1 MNVYALRMS
10 LAEKALSLEDRL
22 DYYLPK
28 HFVLRRYATGMKR
41 VLDPLLPSMVF
52 ARGRFSEVHR
62 FQSIYSFIGFATLP
76 KDGHRTPIVVPD
88 PDMENFRIVAD
99 KCRDDLTYYSPRE
112 MKMHKGEYIRIIGGL
127 FDGAVA
133 KLVKVPGKRN
143 RKLVVELPGIA
154 EIATTSI
161 EPQFVRKITKAEYD
175 EALKRGSGVDNDN
188 TPPARRTRCPD
199 GKRSSVE

>member
-10 LAEKALSLEDRL
+10 LAEKALSLENEL
-22 DYYLPK
+22 DFYLPK
-28 HFVLRRYATGMKR
+28 HFVLRRYASGMKR
-41 VLDPLLPSMVF
+41 VLVPLLPSMVF
-52 ARGRFSEVHR
+52 VRGRFSEVHR

-161 EPQFVRKITKAEYD
+161 EPQFVRKITKSEYD

-188 TPPARRTRCPD
+188 TPPARRTR
-199 GKRSSVE
+199 

>member
-28 HFVLRRYATGMKR
+28 HFVLRRYASGMKR
-41 VLDPLLPSMVF
+41 VLVPLLPSMVF
-52 ARGRFSEVHR
+52 VRGRFSEVHR

-161 EPQFVRKITKAEYD
+161 ELQFVRKITKAEYD
-175 EALKRGSGVDNDN
+175 EALKRGSGVENDN
-188 TPPARRTRCPD
+188 TPPARRTR
-199 GKRSSVE
+199 

>member
-10 LAEKALSLEDRL
+10 LAEKALSLENEL
-22 DYYLPK
+22 DFYLPK
-28 HFVLRRYATGMKR
+28 HFVLRRYASGMKR
-41 VLDPLLPSMVF
+41 VLVPLLPSMVF
-52 ARGRFSEVHR
+52 VRGRFSEVHR

-161 EPQFVRKITKAEYD
+161 EPQFVRKSTKAEYD
-175 EALKRGSGVDNDN
+175 EALKRGSGVENDN
-188 TPPARRTRCPD
+188 TPPARRTR
-199 GKRSSVE
+199 

>member
-10 LAEKALSLEDRL
+10 LAEKALSLENEL
-22 DYYLPK
+22 DFYLPK
-28 HFVLRRYATGMKR
+28 HFVLRRYASGMKR
-41 VLDPLLPSMVF
+41 VLVPLLPSMVF
-52 ARGRFSEVHR
+52 VRGRFSEVHR

-154 EIATTSI
+154 EVATTSI
-161 EPQFVRKITKAEYD
+161 EPQFVRKITKSEYD

-188 TPPARRTRCPD
+188 TPPARRTR
-199 GKRSSVE
+199 

>member
-41 VLDPLLPSMVF
+41 VLVPLLPSMVF
-52 ARGRFSEVHR
+52 VRGRFSEVHR

-112 MKMHKGEYIRIIGGL
+112 MKMQKGEYIRIIGGL

-154 EIATTSI
+154 EIATTST
-161 EPQFVRKITKAEYD
+161 EPQFAKKITKAEYD
-175 EALKRGSGVDNDN
+175 EALKRGSGV
-188 TPPARRTRCPD
+188 
-199 GKRSSVE
+199 

>member
-28 HFVLRRYATGMKR
+28 HFVLRRYASGMKR
-41 VLDPLLPSMVF
+41 VLVPLLPSMVF
-52 ARGRFSEVHR
+52 VRGRFSEVHR

-154 EIATTSI
+154 EVATTSI

-188 TPPARRTRCPD
+188 TPPARRTR
-199 GKRSSVE
+199 

>member
-28 HFVLRRYATGMKR
+28 HFVLRRYASGMKR
-41 VLDPLLPSMVF
+41 ILVPLLPSMVF
-52 ARGRFSEVHR
+52 VRGRFSEVHR

-188 TPPARRTRCPD
+188 TPPARRTR
-199 GKRSSVE
+199 

>member
-10 LAEKALSLEDRL
+10 LAEKALSLENEL
-22 DYYLPK
+22 DFYLPK
-28 HFVLRRYATGMKR
+28 HFVLRRYASDMKR
-41 VLDPLLPSMVF
+41 VLVPLLPSMVF
-52 ARGRFSEVHR
+52 VRGRFSEVHR

-99 KCRDDLTYYSPRE
+99 KCRDDLTYYSPLE
-112 MKMHKGEYIRIIGGL
+112 MKMLKGEYIRIIGGL

-175 EALKRGSGVDNDN
+175 EALKRSSGVENDN
-188 TPPARRTRCPD
+188 TPPARRTR
-199 GKRSSVE
+199 

>member
-28 HFVLRRYATGMKR
+28 HFVLRRYASGMKR
-41 VLDPLLPSMVF
+41 VLVPLLPSMVF
-52 ARGRFSEVHR
+52 VRGRFSEVHR

-161 EPQFVRKITKAEYD
+161 EPQFVKKITKAEYD
-175 EALKRGSGVDNDN
+175 EALKRGSGVENDN
-188 TPPARRTRCPD
+188 TPPARRTR
-199 GKRSSVE
+199 

>member
-28 HFVLRRYATGMKR
+28 HFVLRRYASGMKR
-41 VLDPLLPSMVF
+41 VLVPLLPSMVF
-52 ARGRFSEVHR
+52 VRGRFSEVHR

-188 TPPARRTRCPD
+188 TPPARRTR
-199 GKRSSVE
+199 

>member
-28 HFVLRRYATGMKR
+28 HFVLRRYASGMKR
-41 VLDPLLPSMVF
+41 VLVPLLPSMVF
-52 ARGRFSEVHR
+52 VRGRFSEVHR

-112 MKMHKGEYIRIIGGL
+112 MKMHKGEYVRIIGGL

-175 EALKRGSGVDNDN
+175 EALKRGSGVENDN
-188 TPPARRTRCPD
+188 TPPARRTR
-199 GKRSSVE
+199 

>member
-41 VLDPLLPSMVF
+41 VLVPLLPSMVF
-52 ARGRFSEVHR
+52 VRGRFSEVHR

-112 MKMHKGEYIRIIGGL
+112 MKMHKGEYVRIIGGL

-154 EIATTSI
+154 EVATTSI

-175 EALKRGSGVDNDN
+175 EALKRGSGVENDN
-188 TPPARRTRCPD
+188 TPPARRTR
-199 GKRSSVE
+199 

>member
-28 HFVLRRYATGMKR
+28 HFVLRRYASGMKR
-41 VLDPLLPSMVF
+41 ILVPLLPSMVF
-52 ARGRFSEVHR
+52 VRGRFSEVHR

-76 KDGHRTPIVVPD
+76 KDGHRTPLVVPD

-175 EALKRGSGVDNDN
+175 EALKRGSGVENDN
-188 TPPARRTRCPD
+188 TPPARRTR
-199 GKRSSVE
+199 

>member
-10 LAEKALSLEDRL
+10 LAEKALSLENEL
-22 DYYLPK
+22 DFYLPK
-28 HFVLRRYATGMKR
+28 HFVLRRYASGMKR
-41 VLDPLLPSMVF
+41 VLVPLLPSMVF
-52 ARGRFSEVHR
+52 VRGRFSEVHR

-76 KDGHRTPIVVPD
+76 KDGHRTPLVVPD

-154 EIATTSI
+154 EVATTSI

-188 TPPARRTRCPD
+188 TPPARRTR
-199 GKRSSVE
+199 

>member
-10 LAEKALSLEDRL
+10 LAEKALSLENEL
-22 DYYLPK
+22 DFYLPK
-28 HFVLRRYATGMKR
+28 HFVLRRYASDMKR
-41 VLDPLLPSMVF
+41 VLVPLLPSMVF
-52 ARGRFSEVHR
+52 VRGRFSEVHR

-99 KCRDDLTYYSPRE
+99 KCRDDLTYYSPLE
-112 MKMHKGEYIRIIGGL
+112 MKMLKGEYIRIIGGL

-175 EALKRGSGVDNDN
+175 EALKRGSGVENDN
-188 TPPARRTRCPD
+188 TPPARRTR
-199 GKRSSVE
+199 

>member
-28 HFVLRRYATGMKR
+28 HFVLRRYASGMKR
-41 VLDPLLPSMVF
+41 VLVPLLPSMVF
-52 ARGRFSEVHR
+52 VRGRFSEVHR

-112 MKMHKGEYIRIIGGL
+112 MKMHKGEYVRIIGGL

-188 TPPARRTRCPD
+188 TPPARRTR
-199 GKRSSVE
+199 

>member
-10 LAEKALSLEDRL
+10 LAEKALSLENEL
-22 DYYLPK
+22 DFYLPK
-28 HFVLRRYATGMKR
+28 HFVLRRYASGMKR
-41 VLDPLLPSMVF
+41 VLVPLLPSMVF
-52 ARGRFSEVHR
+52 VRGRFSEVHR

-88 PDMENFRIVAD
+88 PDMENFRIVAE
-99 KCRDDLTYYSPRE
+99 KRRDDLTYYSPREIRE

-175 EALKRGSGVDNDN
+175 EALKRGSGVENDN
-188 TPPARRTRCPD
+188 TPPARRTR
-199 GKRSSVE
+199 

>member
-28 HFVLRRYATGMKR
+28 HFVLRRYASGMNR
-41 VLDPLLPSMVF
+41 VLVPLLPSMVF
-52 ARGRFSEVHR
+52 VRGRFSEVHR
-62 FQSIYSFIGFATLP
+62 FHSIYSFIGFATLP

-175 EALKRGSGVDNDN
+175 EALKRGSGVENDN
-188 TPPARRTRCPD
+188 TPPARRTR
-199 GKRSSVE
+199 

>member
-28 HFVLRRYATGMKR
+28 HFVLRRYASGMKR
-41 VLDPLLPSMVF
+41 ILVPLLPSMVF
-52 ARGRFSEVHR
+52 VRGRFSEVHR

-161 EPQFVRKITKAEYD
+161 EPQFVKKITKAEYD

-188 TPPARRTRCPD
+188 TPPARRTR
-199 GKRSSVE
+199 

>member
-41 VLDPLLPSMVF
+41 VLVPLLPSMVF
-52 ARGRFSEVHR
+52 VRGRFSEVHR

-112 MKMHKGEYIRIIGGL
+112 MKMHKGEHIRIIGGL

-175 EALKRGSGVDNDN
+175 EALKRGSGVENDN
-188 TPPARRTRCPD
+188 TPPARRTR
-199 GKRSSVE
+199 

>member
-10 LAEKALSLEDRL
+10 LAEKALSLENEL
-22 DYYLPK
+22 DFYLPK
-28 HFVLRRYATGMKR
+28 HFVLRRYASGMKR
-41 VLDPLLPSMVF
+41 VLVPLLPSMVF
-52 ARGRFSEVHR
+52 VRGRFSKVHR

-112 MKMHKGEYIRIIGGL
+112 MKMQKGEYIRIIGGL

-175 EALKRGSGVDNDN
+175 EALKRGSGVENDN
-188 TPPARRTRCPD
+188 TPPARRTR
-199 GKRSSVE
+199 

>member
-10 LAEKALSLEDRL
+10 LAEKALSLENEL
-22 DYYLPK
+22 DFYLPK
-28 HFVLRRYATGMKR
+28 HFVLRRYASGMKR
-41 VLDPLLPSMVF
+41 ILVPLLPSMVF
-52 ARGRFSEVHR
+52 VRGRFSEVHR

-143 RKLVVELPGIA
+143 RTLVVELPGMA
-154 EIATTSI
+154 GIATTSI
-161 EPQFVRKITKAEYD
+161 PPQLVRKITKAEYD
-175 EALKRGSGVDNDN
+175 EALKRGSGVENDN
-188 TPPARRTRCPD
+188 TPPARRTR
-199 GKRSSVE
+199 

>member
-28 HFVLRRYATGMKR
+28 HFVLRRYASGMKR
-41 VLDPLLPSMVF
+41 VLVPLLPSMVF
-52 ARGRFSEVHR
+52 VRGRFSEVHR

-161 EPQFVRKITKAEYD
+161 EPQFVRKITKAEYG
-175 EALKRGSGVDNDN
+175 EALKRGSGVENDN
-188 TPPARRTRCPD
+188 TPPARRTR
-199 GKRSSVE
+199 

>member
-28 HFVLRRYATGMKR
+28 HFVLRRYASGMKR
-41 VLDPLLPSMVF
+41 ILVPLLPSMVF
-52 ARGRFSEVHR
+52 VRGRFSEVHR

-154 EIATTSI
+154 EVATTSI
-161 EPQFVRKITKAEYD
+161 EPQFVRKLTKAEYD
-175 EALKRGSGVDNDN
+175 EALKRGSGVENDN
-188 TPPARRTRCPD
+188 TPPARRTR
-199 GKRSSVE
+199 

>member
-41 VLDPLLPSMVF
+41 VLVPLLPSMVF
-52 ARGRFSEVHR
+52 VRGRFSEVHR

-154 EIATTSI
+154 EVATTSI

-188 TPPARRTRCPD
+188 TPPARRTR
-199 GKRSSVE
+199 

>member
-28 HFVLRRYATGMKR
+28 HFVLRRYASGMKR
-41 VLDPLLPSMVF
+41 ILVPLLPSMVF
-52 ARGRFSEVHR
+52 VRGRFSEVHR

-175 EALKRGSGVDNDN
+175 EALKRGSGVENDN
-188 TPPARRTRCPD
+188 TPPARRTR
-199 GKRSSVE
+199 

>member
-28 HFVLRRYATGMKR
+28 HFVLRRYASGMRR
-41 VLDPLLPSMVF
+41 VLVPLLPSMVF
-52 ARGRFSEVHR
+52 VRGRFSEVHR

-188 TPPARRTRCPD
+188 TPPARRTR
-199 GKRSSVE
+199 

>member
-10 LAEKALSLEDRL
+10 LAEKALSLENEL
-22 DYYLPK
+22 DFYLPK
-28 HFVLRRYATGMKR
+28 HFVLRRYASGMKR
-41 VLDPLLPSMVF
+41 ILVPLLPSMVF
-52 ARGRFSEVHR
+52 VRGRFSEVHR

-161 EPQFVRKITKAEYD
+161 EPQFVRKITKSEYD
-175 EALKRGSGVDNDN
+175 EALKRGSGVENDN
-188 TPPARRTRCPD
+188 TPPARRTR
-199 GKRSSVE
+199 

>member
-10 LAEKALSLEDRL
+10 LAEKALSLENEL
-22 DYYLPK
+22 DFYLPK
-28 HFVLRRYATGMKR
+28 HFVLRRYASDMKR
-41 VLDPLLPSMVF
+41 VLVPLLPSMVF
-52 ARGRFSEVHR
+52 VRGRFSEVHR

-99 KCRDDLTYYSPRE
+99 KCRDDLTYYSPLE

-175 EALKRGSGVDNDN
+175 EALKRGSGVCNDN
-188 TPPARRTRCPD
+188 TPPARRTR
-199 GKRSSVE
+199 

>member
-28 HFVLRRYATGMKR
+28 HFVLRRYASGMKR
-41 VLDPLLPSMVF
+41 VLVPLLPSMVF
-52 ARGRFSEVHR
+52 VRGRFSEVHR

-175 EALKRGSGVDNDN
+175 EALKRGSGMDNDN
-188 TPPARRTRCPD
+188 TPPARRTR
-199 GKRSSVE
+199 